1 MICSGLKI
9 LRDNVKKKLR
19 ITGNNIIMFHLNI
32 PLLLKVK
39 NSYMFC
45 LAEVPIIRLNML
57 LTFNNKDVCRQNI
70 SILFL

>member
-1 MICSGLKI
+1 
-9 LRDNVKKKLR
+9 
-19 ITGNNIIMFHLNI
+19 MFHLNI

-45 LAEVPIIRLNML
+45 LDEVPIIRLNMF
-57 LTFNNKDVCRQNI
+57 LTFNNKDVFRQNI

>member
-1 MICSGLKI
+1 
-9 LRDNVKKKLR
+9 
-19 ITGNNIIMFHLNI
+19 MFHVNI

-45 LAEVPIIRLNML
+45 IAEVPIMRLNMFL
-57 LTFNNKDVCRQNI
+57 AFNNKDVFIQNI